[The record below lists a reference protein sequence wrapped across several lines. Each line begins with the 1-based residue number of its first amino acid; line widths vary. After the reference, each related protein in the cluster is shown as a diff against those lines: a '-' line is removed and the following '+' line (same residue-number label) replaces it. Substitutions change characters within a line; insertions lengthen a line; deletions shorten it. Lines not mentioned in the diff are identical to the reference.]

1 MKARCSPLFL
11 AACTAPRDDFETHP
25 MEEYLGA
32 SGLHFENLKYKYLLV
47 SHYPTSRP
55 NAAHP
60 QNLDFIWRTYISMAH
75 HYVVTHVPRRAAIE
89 PTHLGIPTAA
99 LLHTC
104 DCPHTMNCNAGKD
117 SAFKLCPGLAHSVH
131 ISQSCCASR

>member
-1 MKARCSPLFL
+1 
-11 AACTAPRDDFETHP
+11 

-60 QNLDFIWRTYISMAH
+60 QNLDFIWRTFISMAH
-75 HYVVTHVPRRAAIE
+75 HYVVTHGVRVARLSSRPTSVFLPRRSCTHAI
-89 PTHLGIPTAA
+89 A
-99 LLHTC
+99 LT
-104 DCPHTMNCNAGKD
+104 
-117 SAFKLCPGLAHSVH
+117 
-131 ISQSCCASR
+131 R